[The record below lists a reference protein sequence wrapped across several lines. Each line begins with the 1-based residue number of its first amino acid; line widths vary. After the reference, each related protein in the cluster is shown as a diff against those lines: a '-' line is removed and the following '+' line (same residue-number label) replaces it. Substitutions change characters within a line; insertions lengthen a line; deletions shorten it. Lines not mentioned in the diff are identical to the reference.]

1 MAENDRDRWY
11 RLPKLSL
18 DKRSLSKRMRKVET
32 ATVRHANRFI
42 VKRWKSV
49 RESRRYIISWIIGVG
64 LLIAAA
70 GLQLMWYQQSYRTEA
85 PALDGTY
92 AEAVLGP
99 LNTLNPI
106 FASSS
111 AERSAG
117 YLMFSRLLNYDDTG
131 HLSNDLATSIA
142 TNSDGTVY
150 TVKIRPDVKW
160 NDGIILSAKDVAF
173 TVMLMKNPSVRST
186 ITGWNEVDVKV
197 IDDTTL
203 EFTLKTAYAAFKHV
217 LTFPILPEHILGDVS
232 PVNIRENSF
241 SKNPIGSGPFKL
253 RFTQDVETNSGRK
266 VVHLARNNQY
276 YNGVPKLA
284 RFQLHVYSQSED
296 ILRALKLSE
305 VNAAA
310 DLSSI
315 DASDVN
321 KSRYD
326 VVTTATQRGVYAL
339 LNVKSDTL
347 KDINIRRALRLA
359 TNTEAIREK
368 LPVKAPALDLP
379 FTSGQLTGE
388 VPAAPGYDIVS
399 AKKVLD
405 EDGWKKDSTGI
416 LEKGGVKLKL
426 SVVATKDNELERVL
440 EVLSGQWRE
449 LGVDVE
455 SKVIDLSDTSQN
467 VAQDVLQQ
475 RNYDVLLS
483 QLNIGADPDVYAYW
497 HSSQA
502 TPQGSN
508 LSNYSNVISDDAL
521 LTARARSDT
530 ALRNAKYITFA
541 KQWLNDVPAIGLYQ
555 STIQYIHNKNIK
567 AYGDS
572 AVLISSI
579 DRYNNVV
586 DWSVGTRPAYKTP

>member
-42 VKRWKSV
+42 IKRWKNA
-49 RESRRYIISWIIGVG
+49 RESSRHIIGWIIGVG

-70 GLQLMWYQQSYRTEA
+70 GLQLMWYQQSYRTDI
-85 PALDGTY
+85 PAVDGTY

-131 HLSNDLATSIA
+131 HLSNDLATSIT
-142 TNSDGTVY
+142 TNKDNTVY
-150 TVKIRPDVKW
+150 TVEIRPDVKW
-160 NDGIILSAKDVAF
+160 NDGILLSAKDVAF
-173 TVMLMKNPSVRST
+173 TVNLMKNPAVRST
-186 ITGWNEVDVKV
+186 ITGWNEVGVKV
-197 IDDTTL
+197 VDDTTL
-203 EFTLKTAYAAFKHV
+203 QFTLKTPYAAFKHV
-217 LTFPILPEHILGDVS
+217 LTFPVLPEHILGDVP

-241 SKNPIGSGPFKL
+241 SQNPVGSGPFKL
-253 RFTQDVETNSGRK
+253 RFTQDVETSTDRK
-266 VVHLARNNQY
+266 VVHLARNDQY

-284 RFQLHVYSQSED
+284 RFQLHVYAQPEA

-305 VNAAA
+305 VNAAT
-310 DLSSI
+310 DLTSI
-315 DASDVN
+315 DVADIN
-321 KSRYD
+321 KARYD
-326 VVTTATQRGVYAL
+326 VVTTPVQKGVYAL
-339 LNVKSDTL
+339 LNVKSDNL
-347 KDINIRRALRLA
+347 KDVNIRRALRLA

-368 LPVKAPALDLP
+368 LPVEMPALDLP
-379 FTSGQLTGE
+379 FTNGQLTGD
-388 VPAAPGYDIVS
+388 VPTAPGYNKAS
-399 AKKVLD
+399 AEKILSD
-405 EDGWKKDSTGI
+405 DGWKKDSTGV
-416 LEKGGVKLKL
+416 LSKDGKQLKL

-440 EVLSGQWRE
+440 EIISGQWRE
-449 LGVDVE
+449 LGIDVE
-455 SKVIDLSDTSQN
+455 SKVIDLSDTTQN

-521 LTARARSDT
+521 LTARARSDV

-541 KQWLNDVPAIGLYQ
+541 KQWLNDIPAIGLYQ
-555 STIQYIHNKNIK
+555 STTQYVHSKSIK
-567 AYGDS
+567 AYDDT
-572 AVLISSI
+572 AVLVSPI
-579 DRYNNVV
+579 DRYSNVV
-586 DWSVGTRPAYKTP
+586 DWSVGSQPAYKTP